1 MNVELNDS
9 FGKLKSPFKFSA
21 AKLLRLIY
29 YDNIFPNI

>member
-21 AKLLRLIY
+21 AKLFRLILL
-29 YDNIFPNI
+29 